1 MKTEK
6 LEKGD
11 KMKIDSLSA
20 GEKRVYDYMKANGGI
35 TTLEALQKLGCT
47 RLSARIFDLRSAG
60 IPVYDEWETVIN
72 RYGEPCHVKR
82 YYIGKKTK

>member
-1 MKTEK
+1 MTKEK
-6 LEKGD
+6 LKNGF

-20 GEKRVYDYMKANGGI
+20 GEKRVYDYMKENGGI
-35 TTLEALQKLGCT
+35 TTLEAIQKLGCT

-60 IPVYDEWETVIN
+60 IPVYDEWETVRN
-72 RYGEPCHVKR
+72 RYGEMCRVKR

>member
-20 GEKRVYDYMKANGGI
+20 GEKRVYDFMEANGGI
-35 TTLEALQKLGCT
+35 TTLEAVQKLGCT

-72 RYGEPCHVKR
+72 RYGEPCRVKR
-82 YYIGKKTK
+82 YYIGKKSK